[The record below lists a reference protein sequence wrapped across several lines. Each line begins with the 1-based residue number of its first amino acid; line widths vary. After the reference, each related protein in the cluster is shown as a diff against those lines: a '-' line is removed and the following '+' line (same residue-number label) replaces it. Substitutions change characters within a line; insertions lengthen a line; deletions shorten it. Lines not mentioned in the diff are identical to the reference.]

1 MQNLSTVNFHSPV
14 WRYRAEQFRVLK
26 VVVAA
31 AEVVVVAT
39 GGTATI
45 RDQRPV
51 HSLTLSCPARSLA
64 SSSRRS
70 LCGKLTPPP
79 MLQADTSA
87 YAAS

>member
-14 WRYRAEQFRVLK
+14 WRYRAEQYRVLK
-26 VVVAA
+26 VVAA